1 MEYLIVY
8 SHNLLPKLLTDF
20 IENLYYAL
28 QKIMLLQ
35 NQILTHFLEYYY
47 LERWRYSFSWSGRE
61 VHIFYD
67 SWGFMIFS
75 ENPTTAH
82 GPESHEVKCLNSS
95 FL

>member
-35 NQILTHFLEYYY
+35 NQILTHFLEYIIWREGDIPLADQGGKSTSFMT
-47 LERWRYSFSWSGRE
+47 LEGS
-61 VHIFYD
+61 
-67 SWGFMIFS
+67 
-75 ENPTTAH
+75 
-82 GPESHEVKCLNSS
+82 
-95 FL
+95 

>member
-47 LERWRYSFSWSGRE
+47 LERWRYSFS
-61 VHIFYD
+61 
-67 SWGFMIFS
+67 
-75 ENPTTAH
+75 
-82 GPESHEVKCLNSS
+82 
-95 FL
+95 